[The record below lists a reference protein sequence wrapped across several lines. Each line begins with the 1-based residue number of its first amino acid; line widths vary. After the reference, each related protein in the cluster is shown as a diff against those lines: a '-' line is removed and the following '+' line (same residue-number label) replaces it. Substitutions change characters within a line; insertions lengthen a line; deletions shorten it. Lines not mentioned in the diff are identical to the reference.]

1 MSANEGPP
9 ESPSVNLGASAARN
23 DALLALCPYLAMI
36 DGDWRRSRPDRD
48 HRCTAVAPPVQV
60 AADKQRRLCLVA
72 DHTHCAT
79 YGAAAE
85 AHPAAR
91 DRIDGPARPVAR
103 TTPVVLDHRRLD
115 LRVPPLRADHVSG
128 QAVLV
133 GILGIALGVVL
144 FARPTGTVEPAGA
157 FATASST
164 QAVPS
169 VAAPTDAAGSSPA
182 ASPSAPTASAPG
194 GGAEPTGTPNGPSPS
209 VSPSQRPATSGATYR
224 VRSGDTL
231 SAIAARFG
239 TTAKVLADLNGIK
252 DPSRLQIGR
261 ILQLP

>member
-9 ESPSVNLGASAARN
+9 ESPSVNIGPSATRS
-23 DALLALCPYLAMI
+23 DTLPALCPYLVMI

-72 DHTHCAT
+72 EHTQCAT

-91 DRIDGPARPVAR
+91 DRVDGPTRPVVR

-133 GILGIALGVVL
+133 GILGIALVIVL
-144 FARPTGTVEPAGA
+144 FARPGGTVEPSGA
-157 FATASST
+157 FATASSP

-169 VAAPTDAAGSSPA
+169 AAAPTDAAGSSPA
-182 ASPSAPTASAPG
+182 ASPIVPTPPAPG
-194 GGAEPTGTPNGPSPS
+194 GSAEPTGAQVGPSPS
-209 VSPSQRPATSGATYR
+209 ASPSQRPATSGATYR

-239 TTAKVLADLNGIK
+239 TTAKVLADLNGIN